1 MSWHEYQWLTLMS
14 QTIQLIDTLKRALKS
29 HGKTYADVALHLQI
43 SEGSVKRLFANGSF
57 SLERLEKIC
66 SMINLEFSDLV
77 QMMHETSSQLLEL
90 SRLQEKTIASD
101 RVLLLVTVCVL
112 NRWTI
117 KDILKNYK
125 LEETAVIHHLATLDK
140 MKLIDLLP
148 GNRIKVLASSNF
160 HWIENGPIQHFFQ
173 EKVSQDI
180 FNSRFD
186 RQTEKL
192 IVANAMLTRKS
203 NAVLQKK
210 LDKLL
215 LELNQLNNED
225 AGLSVSGK
233 KGTTLVVAVR
243 DWNYGIFSDLRR

>member
-1 MSWHEYQWLTLMS
+1 MS
-14 QTIQLIDTLKRALKS
+14 QTTQLIDTLKRALKS
-29 HGKTYADVALHLQI
+29 HANTYADVALHLEI
-43 SEGSVKRLFANGSF
+43 SEGTVKRLFAGGGF
-57 SLERLEKIC
+57 SLERFEKIC
-66 SMINLEFSDLV
+66 SMINMDFSDLV
-77 QMMHETSSQLLEL
+77 QMMHETSSQLIEL

-125 LEETAVIHHLATLDK
+125 LEKTQVIHHLATLDK

-148 GNRIKVLASSNF
+148 GDRIKVLASSNF
-160 HWIENGPIQHFFQ
+160 NWIENGPIQQFFQ

-180 FNSRFD
+180 FNTRFD

-192 IVANAMLTRKS
+192 IVANAMLTKKS

-225 AGLSVSGK
+225 AGLAVSGK
-233 KGTTLVVAVR
+233 KGTTMVLAVR
-243 DWNYGIFSDLRR
+243 DWNYGLFSDLRR